1 MPTRVTLDTR
11 PNVQVDFDDEGVMF
25 AASEDGVATTIERGL
40 EVWIENQ
47 DKNIAYSRL
56 IAAGILTVTTWN
68 WARLNDVINIVVANK
83 DKKKARDLCAGL
95 AVTIN
100 G

>member
-1 MPTRVTLDTR
+1 MRVTPDTMT
-11 PNVQVDFDDEGVMF
+11 NVQIDFDDEGVIF
-25 AASEDGVATTIERGL
+25 AVSEDGVATTIERGL

-56 IAAGILTVTTWN
+56 IAAAILTAETWN
-68 WARLNDVINIVVANK
+68 WARLDDVINIEVPNNK
-83 DKKKARDLCAGL
+83 KIQARNLCAGL